1 MDWIERL
8 FNISPDGGDGSL
20 ELLVA
25 GAGLAALA
33 LIGFRRRMGSLFRRP
48 RSHRAVRRERPLVH

>member
-20 ELLVA
+20 ELLLA
-25 GAGLAALA
+25 GAGLAAVA
-33 LIGFRRRMGSLFRRP
+33 LIGFRRRVASLFRRA
-48 RSHRAVRRERPLVH
+48 RARGAVRRERPLVH